1 MICWRQPTDVRGKL
15 GPLQMRV
22 TGIPS
27 LWLAIGASLILHAIP
42 LSLNF
47 TFPDASRAF
56 QDKALDIILVN
67 SKAARKPS
75 KAQALAQANL
85 DGGGNTDENRRAK
98 TPLPPSARQ
107 QSGAEL
113 EQAQRRIQELES
125 KQQRLMT
132 QARSKTSVAPVPDK
146 EAQSEPTP
154 GLSGRDLAHSAL
166 AMARLEAEISRNVD
180 EYNKRPR
187 KKFIGTRADE
197 YRFAQYVEDWR
208 LKVERVGT
216 LNYPEAAKGK
226 LYGTLILTVTI
237 KSDGAIDKVEINRSS
252 GHRILDDAARRI
264 VAMAGPYA
272 AFPPDIRRD
281 TDLLEITRSWNFTSR
296 DSLETKPK

>member
-1 MICWRQPTDVRGKL
+1 MSATLSQAWA
-15 GPLQMRV
+15 
-22 TGIPS
+22 PS
-27 LWLAIGASLILHAIP
+27 ATERNLWLAIGVSLFLHAAA
-42 LSLNF
+42 LSLHF
-47 TFPDASRAF
+47 KFPDASRAF

-67 SKAARKPS
+67 SKSARKPS
-75 KAQALAQANL
+75 DTQARAQANL

-113 EQAQRRIQELES
+113 EQAQRRVQELEAQ
-125 KQQRLMT
+125 QQRLMT
-132 QARSKTSVAPVPDK
+132 STRNKTTVASSPDK
-146 EAQSEPTP
+146 EAQPDPTP
-154 GLSGRDLAHSAL
+154 GLSGRDLAQSAL
-166 AMARLEAEISRNVD
+166 AMARLEAEISKNVD

-187 KKFIGTRADE
+187 KKFVGTRADE

-208 LKVERVGT
+208 TKVERIGT

-226 LYGTLILTVTI
+226 LYGTLVLTVTI
-237 KSDGAIDKVEINRSS
+237 KSDGAVDKVEINRSS
-252 GHRILDDAARRI
+252 GHKILDDAARRI

-281 TDLLEITRSWNFTSR
+281 TDILEITRSWNFTSN
-296 DSLETKPK
+296 DSLETKAH